1 MAKKK
6 TANYFIT
13 FEAETDDP
21 DIQSILDYFCDL
33 KGQKNEAEYLDSD
46 EFQIGYKKY
55 LETANQDLFR
65 WVLGAEKRKSR
76 DGSNLSWKR
85 KFSGSWNR
93 AYKRRWT
100 QPLMRYSKAGTKNKI
115 SGFSSD
121 I

>member
-55 LETANQDLFR
+55 R
-65 WVLGAEKRKSR
+65 VSKVLGGIRECELLR
-76 DGSNLSWKR
+76 
-85 KFSGSWNR
+85 
-93 AYKRRWT
+93 
-100 QPLMRYSKAGTKNKI
+100 P
-115 SGFSSD
+115 
-121 I
+121 